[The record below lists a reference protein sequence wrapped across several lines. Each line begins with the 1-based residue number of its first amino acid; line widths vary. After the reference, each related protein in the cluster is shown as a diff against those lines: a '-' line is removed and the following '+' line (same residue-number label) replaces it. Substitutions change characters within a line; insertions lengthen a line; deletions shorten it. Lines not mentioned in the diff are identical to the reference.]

1 MLVSKLLLS
10 FQTNM
15 DEFGMGSGSIDS
27 IFGPVKSL
35 WRNGTVKYTLDDI
48 PYFNDEKFVPNTD
61 AIGQDDFCISGGSS
75 GGSVVAVSSGLVF
88 AALGSDTGGSL
99 RIPGAWSGV
108 PTLKPSYG
116 LLSRHGLIPL
126 VNSLDVPGMFARS
139 VSDISVYLKI
149 LQGVD
154 PLDST
159 TVDLSKVSND
169 SKEYD
174 IKKMTIGIP
183 QEYYC
188 EGMSEEIV
196 NAWSQVADFLENEG
210 IKVVPVSLPHTKY
223 SITCYQVCSTF

>member
-1 MLVSKLLLS
+1 M
-10 FQTNM
+10 
-15 DEFGMGSGSIDS
+15 
-27 IFGPVKSL
+27 
-35 WRNGTVKYTLDDI
+35 
-48 PYFNDEKFVPNTD
+48 
-61 AIGQDDFCISGGSS
+61 
-75 GGSVVAVSSGLVF
+75 
-88 AALGSDTGGSL
+88 
-99 RIPGAWSGV
+99 
-108 PTLKPSYG
+108 
-116 LLSRHGLIPL
+116 SRHGLIPL

-139 VSDISVYLKI
+139 VSDISEYLRI

-159 TVDLSKVSND
+159 TVDLSKISND

-223 SITCYQVCSTF
+223 SITCYQVCIIFENIQHDFFLNIILLISGPESV

>member
-1 MLVSKLLLS
+1 
-10 FQTNM
+10 
-15 DEFGMGSGSIDS
+15 MGSGSIDS

-35 WRNGTVKYTLDDI
+35 WRSGAVKYTLDHI

-139 VSDISVYLKI
+139 VSDISEYLRI

-159 TVDLSKVSND
+159 TVDLSNR
-169 SKEYD
+169 
-174 IKKMTIGIP
+174 
-183 QEYYC
+183 
-188 EGMSEEIV
+188 
-196 NAWSQVADFLENEG
+196 
-210 IKVVPVSLPHTKY
+210 
-223 SITCYQVCSTF
+223 